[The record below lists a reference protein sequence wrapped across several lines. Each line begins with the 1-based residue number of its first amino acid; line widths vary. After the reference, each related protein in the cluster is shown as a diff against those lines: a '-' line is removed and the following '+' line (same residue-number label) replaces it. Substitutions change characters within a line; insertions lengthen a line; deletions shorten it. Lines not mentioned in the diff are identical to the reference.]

1 MVGDYVRD
9 KDAVSAAL
17 LLTEMAAWYFSKG
30 MTLYDALMAL
40 YEKYGWYGEKTLNVV
55 MPGLDGLARMK
66 ALMDG
71 LRAKP
76 LTALAGDPVVT
87 RRDYLSGVETDVRTG
102 RETAMELRDSNVL
115 AYILADGTKVLVRP
129 SGTEPKIKVYILA
142 QGESRAACDEK
153 IARYM
158 AWGKALAE

>member
-1 MVGDYVRD
+1 MVWRFDMSIYKDCDLRGVYGSELTAAEVYRIGRALATLCPGRILVGGDVRLSTPEL
-9 KDAVSAAL
+9 K
-17 LLTEMAAWYFSKG
+17 
-30 MTLYDALMAL
+30 
-40 YEKYGWYGEKTLNVV
+40 
-55 MPGLDGLARMK
+55 K

-71 LRAKP
+71 LRARP

-87 RRDYLSGVETDVRTG
+87 RRDYLPGVETDVRTG